1 MLESLNYSQTT
12 QDPVSENKRGL
23 KRQNQIFFLICESC
37 YWCASALSLRPTRNE
52 TTPKCPICDGDGI
65 SIIPISMGRQL

>member
-1 MLESLNYSQTT
+1 MLGSLNYSQTT
-12 QDPVSENKRGL
+12 QDPFSENKRGL

-37 YWCASALSLRPTRNE
+37 YWCASALSLCSTRNE

-65 SIIPISMGRQL
+65 SIIPISRGHQL